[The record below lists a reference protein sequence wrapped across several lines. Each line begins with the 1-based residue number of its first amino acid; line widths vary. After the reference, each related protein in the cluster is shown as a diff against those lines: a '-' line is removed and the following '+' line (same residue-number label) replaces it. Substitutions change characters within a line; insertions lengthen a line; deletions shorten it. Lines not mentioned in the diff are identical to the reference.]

1 LYFSV
6 ENQAM
11 IQRMQSIW
19 LLLAAVCSFLTF
31 RVSFY
36 YGLKTGASINE
47 ALNATSGILLI
58 ICAAATGLG
67 SFIAIFLYKD
77 RKTQI
82 RVTAITLILS
92 LLSLVIYFSQTKN
105 YTDGRFSLTA
115 IVSIVIPVFLVLA
128 IRGVWKDQKLVKS
141 LDRLR

>member
-1 LYFSV
+1 
-6 ENQAM
+6 M
-11 IQRMQSIW
+11 IQRMQSVW

-36 YGLKTGASINE
+36 YGLKTGVAVNE
-47 ALNATSGILLI
+47 ALNASSSILLI

-67 SFIAIFLYKD
+67 SFITIFLYKD
-77 RKTQI
+77 RKTQM
-82 RVTAITLILS
+82 RVAAIALIFS
-92 LLSLVIYFSQTKN
+92 ILSLVIYFSQTKN

-115 IVSIVIPVFLVLA
+115 IVSIVIPVFLILA
-128 IRGVWKDQKLVKS
+128 IRGIWKDQKLVKS